1 MARWAT
7 HGCILG
13 CTERRVSS
21 LALTDGFLCLV
32 TLWLASRAQAPVAL
46 RLACTLFAVAAL
58 LGVLRFSGVY
68 PLPTWHQFASML
80 GAMAAF
86 PLLAVAVIWPDALV
100 TRSTRFAWIFMC
112 VMAVLGVLIVGAGQ
126 KRVLAD
132 GLAVLSVVAITVTLA
147 RAGLWRGAMAGGL
160 MLAALLLFAAK
171 VSVAGVLVP
180 GDLLHIGMA
189 LGLLGVC
196 TLARWPQHSG
206 VSTYNHGV
214 PAA

>member
-21 LALTDGFLCLV
+21 LAVTDGFLCLV

-68 PLPTWHQFASML
+68 PLSTWHQFASML

-86 PLLAVAVIWPDALV
+86 PLLAVAVVWPDALV